1 MGIKKMIKNTE
12 LSTNIDPNNIT
23 QYFTDKGFV
32 RIQPNMVIPADIV
45 VNHMGED
52 IRRRLLVA
60 PSPDGKEY
68 CLRPDFTLPLV
79 LERIMNNK
87 LDTMKY
93 VYDGFAF
100 RFPTS
105 RELSRTCPEFR
116 QIGIEDFGS
125 KDYLETDI
133 SVLKYTLNA
142 LDKVNFSDYKLL
154 LGDVSIFYY
163 LLDQLKVSASY
174 KDKIK
179 RLFWRGSNFVISN
192 INNNYHVVTDA
203 NKRILSEMKNRKD
216 DSANKDLINRVSGFD
231 KLNVFGGRNTE
242 DIINSYI
249 EKKEII
255 DTQVIDK
262 KIPSMLS
269 EFLSITCPASLAL
282 ENLTSF
288 AKSYNLD
295 LEQKIES
302 LYRRFELLNKYGL
315 LLNETIFKTSL
326 GRRIEYYTGLVFE
339 IRSNTIEDL
348 GPIAIGG
355 RYDNFFTDLGSSIK
369 IPAVGCSIY
378 IDRLLMAGDNHV

>member
-1 MGIKKMIKNTE
+1 MGTKKMIKNTE

-32 RIQPNMVIPADIV
+32 LIQPNMVIPAETV

-79 LERIMNNK
+79 LERIKSNK

-105 RELSRTCPEFR
+105 REISRTCPEFR

-125 KDYLETDI
+125 KDSLGTDI
-133 SVLKYTLNA
+133 SVLKNTLNV
-142 LDKVNFSDYKLL
+142 LDEVNFRDYKLL
-154 LGDVSIFYY
+154 LGDVSIFYSI
-163 LLDQLKVSASY
+163 LDQIKTSASY

-179 RLFWRGSNFVISN
+179 RLFWRGSNDIISN
-192 INNNYHVVTDA
+192 LNNNSHVVMNAD
-203 NKRILSEMKNRKD
+203 KSILSKIKNRKD
-216 DSANKDLINRVSGFD
+216 NSANKDLISSIAGFD
-231 KLNVFGGRNTE
+231 KLNVFGGRNPE
-242 DIINSYI
+242 DIINNYI

-255 DTQVIDK
+255 DNQEIDK

-295 LEQKIES
+295 LEQQIES
-302 LYRRFELLNKYGL
+302 LDRRFK
-315 LLNETIFKTSL
+315 LLNEYRPLLNGVVFQASL
-326 GRRIEYYTGLVFE
+326 GRRIEYYTGLIFE

-355 RYDNFFTDLGSSIK
+355 RYDNFFTDLGSPIRV
-369 IPAVGCSIY
+369 PAVGCSIY
-378 IDRLLMAGDNHV
+378 MDRLLMAGGNYV